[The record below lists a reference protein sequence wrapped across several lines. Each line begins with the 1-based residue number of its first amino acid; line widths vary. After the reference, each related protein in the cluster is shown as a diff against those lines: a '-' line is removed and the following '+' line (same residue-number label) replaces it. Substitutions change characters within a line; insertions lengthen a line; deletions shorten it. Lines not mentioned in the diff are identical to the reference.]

1 MFAPRSKHNLRK
13 KKNYHAAAG
22 WKRFCV
28 RPIKKK
34 RAAMTTDQ
42 QIPETWHLRAVRLPD
57 GAHAEDWW
65 IHNGKLTDQPAP
77 NARELPG
84 GWVLPG
90 LADAHVHLSLDFNAT
105 GLPVGSAALI
115 DANMDAQLSAGVLAL
130 RDVGAVPGARIEA
143 HQGRGPQVA
152 RAGRILA
159 QPGRFH
165 AGIYQPT
172 TTENL
177 VAAGLAEVAAGA
189 TWVKVVADFPGPDG
203 NWFNPIV
210 HYPPETLRALVAAV
224 HAAGARVAAHVSG
237 PFVAEVVRAGVDSIE
252 HGPLIDADQLAQ
264 LAQRGGA
271 WTPTLW
277 TVVGAVEP
285 IAASQLPI
293 AGYVR
298 EVLARLRELVP
309 LAVQLG
315 VTVLA
320 GSDEA
325 PHGALTREIAR
336 LHEFGLSARDA
347 IAAASTV
354 PRAYLGFPG
363 FENGAPADVVTF
375 ASDPRAQLDVLARP
389 AAIVFN
395 GRRID

>member
-1 MFAPRSKHNLRK
+1 
-13 KKNYHAAAG
+13 
-22 WKRFCV
+22 
-28 RPIKKK
+28 
-34 RAAMTTDQ
+34 MTTNQ
-42 QIPETWHLRAVRLPD
+42 GLPETWHLRAVRLPD
-57 GAHAEDWW
+57 GERAEDWW
-65 IHNGKLTDQPAP
+65 IDNGKLTDQPVP

-90 LADAHVHLSLDFNAT
+90 LADAHVHLSLDLRAM

-115 DANMDAQLSAGVLAL
+115 DANMDAQLAAGVLAV
-130 RDVGAVPGARIEA
+130 RDVGAVPGAHLEA
-143 HQGRGPQVA
+143 HADRGPRVT

-159 QPGRFH
+159 LPGRFH

-172 TTENL
+172 TPENL

-203 NWFNPIV
+203 NWFKPIV
-210 HYPPETLRALVAAV
+210 HYSPETLRALVAAV

-252 HGPLIDADQLAQ
+252 HGPLIDVDLLEQ

-277 TVVGAVEP
+277 TVVGAIEP
-285 IAASQLPI
+285 LATSQLPI
-293 AGYVR
+293 AGFVR

-315 VTVLA
+315 VAVLA

-325 PHGALTREIAR
+325 PHGALLREVAR
-336 LHEFGLSARDA
+336 LHEFGLTMRAA
-347 IAAASTV
+347 IAAASTT
-354 PRAYLGFPG
+354 PRAYLGLPSL
-363 FENGAPADVVTF
+363 EAGAPADVVTF
-375 ASDPRAQLDVLARP
+375 ASDPREHLAVLARP
-389 AAIVFN
+389 AAIVFD
-395 GRRID
+395 GRRVS